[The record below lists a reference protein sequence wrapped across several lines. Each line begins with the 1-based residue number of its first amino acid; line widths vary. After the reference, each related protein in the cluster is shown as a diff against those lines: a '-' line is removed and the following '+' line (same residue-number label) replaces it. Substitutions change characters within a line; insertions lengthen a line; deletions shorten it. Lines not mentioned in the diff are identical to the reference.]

1 MRVRYKT
8 LSAGPSGTFR
18 PGDEED
24 VTENEARMLEAGGY
38 AERLEPVEAEQP
50 LRQERRAR
58 KRDVDAV

>member
-8 LSAGPSGTFR
+8 LSAGPTGTFR

-24 VTENEARMLEAGGY
+24 VTESEARMLEAGGY
-38 AERLEPVEAEQP
+38 AERVEPVEEQP

-58 KRDVDAV
+58 KRDMDEV